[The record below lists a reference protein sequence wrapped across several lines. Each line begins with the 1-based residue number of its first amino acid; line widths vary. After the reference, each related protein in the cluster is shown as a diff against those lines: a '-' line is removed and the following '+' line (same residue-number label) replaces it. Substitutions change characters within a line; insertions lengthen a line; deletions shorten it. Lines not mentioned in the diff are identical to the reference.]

1 MDIKDR
7 LGAIKD
13 DSDEWSRGLHVMDT
27 GMAKDEAELEE
38 WIRGLED
45 KAAAYRATS
54 IAFMAHAMEKR
65 RGELI
70 SQPLGRIWEE
80 LATAAYDAEREGK

>member
-1 MDIKDR
+1 MQINR
-7 LGAIKD
+7 
-13 DSDEWSRGLHVMDT
+13 RGKIIMVGILDWVSGPITFHDP
-27 GMAKDEAELEE
+27 APD
-38 WIRGLED
+38 
-45 KAAAYRATS
+45 RATS

>member
-1 MDIKDR
+1 MPDIVDW
-7 LGAIKD
+7 D
-13 DSDEWSRGLHVMDT
+13 
-27 GMAKDEAELEE
+27 DEALAEH
-38 WIRGLED
+38 IRSV
-45 KAAAYRATS
+45 AAKVYVPRATS